1 MSKHQDSLFSAL
13 SVARRLFSY
22 AIKPILVNM
31 HERKAPQSLVSKAS
45 SQLKSGPY
53 YRAASSIKLSVAL
66 FMALNYTNAHGAMP
80 VFDGAVL
87 AQTIQEQVLAVE
99 QWARDNINQA
109 RQINELLSGNTIAS
123 DTQMLM
129 DKNYTMDN
137 KYTWE
142 YIHKLQQDTM
152 AMLYASKAIWDEFG
166 SANSDTQMLM
176 DKNYTMDNKY
186 TWEYIHKL
194 QQDTMAMLYASKA
207 IWDEFGSANRYYTS
221 FRKAQ
226 AWDQCMQSG
235 NCTFSQTLQNLE
247 DSSISQAMQAY
258 KNAEQM
264 NDKLLVQIDKL
275 QRIADETQNTNSQAA
290 TLDGL
295 SKINGSVAS
304 SMIDLN
310 AQVAQLTKLQGHAL
324 AKQSNQALADEFYF
338 REVAKS
344 TSKKV
349 ETLPTR
355 LP

>member
-1 MSKHQDSLFSAL
+1 M
-13 SVARRLFSY
+13 
-22 AIKPILVNM
+22 
-31 HERKAPQSLVSKAS
+31 
-45 SQLKSGPY
+45 G
-53 YRAASSIKLSVAL
+53 
-66 FMALNYTNAHGAMP
+66 LNCTNAHGAMP

-109 RQINELLSGNTIAS
+109 RQINELLSGNTIA
-123 DTQMLM
+123 
-129 DKNYTMDN
+129 
-137 KYTWE
+137 
-142 YIHKLQQDTM
+142 
-152 AMLYASKAIWDEFG
+152 
-166 SANSDTQMLM
+166 SDTQMLM

-324 AKQSNQALADEFYF
+324 AKQSNQVLADEFYF

>member
-1 MSKHQDSLFSAL
+1 MLMALVVRLTMSKHQDSLFSAL
-13 SVARRLFSY
+13 SVASRLFSNV
-22 AIKPILVNM
+22 IKPFLVNM
-31 HERKAPQSLVSKAS
+31 HESKAPQSLASKAS
-45 SQLKSGPY
+45 SQLKSSPSY
-53 YRAASSIKLSVAL
+53 HAASSIKLSVAL
-66 FMALNYTNAHGAMP
+66 ILGLNCTNAHGAMP

-109 RQINELLSGNTIAS
+109 RQINELLSGNTIA
-123 DTQMLM
+123 
-129 DKNYTMDN
+129 
-137 KYTWE
+137 
-142 YIHKLQQDTM
+142 
-152 AMLYASKAIWDEFG
+152 
-166 SANSDTQMLM
+166 SDTQMLM

>member
-1 MSKHQDSLFSAL
+1 MDVSLTMLIALVVRLIMSKHQDSLFSAL

-31 HERKAPQSLVSKAS
+31 HESKASQSLASKAS
-45 SQLKSGPY
+45 SQLKRGSS

-66 FMALNYTNAHGAMP
+66 FMALNYTNAHGAMA

-109 RQINELLSGNTIAS
+109 RQIDELLSGNTIA
-123 DTQMLM
+123 
-129 DKNYTMDN
+129 
-137 KYTWE
+137 
-142 YIHKLQQDTM
+142 
-152 AMLYASKAIWDEFG
+152 
-166 SANSDTQMLM
+166 SDTQMLM

>member
-1 MSKHQDSLFSAL
+1 MFSNT
-13 SVARRLFSY
+13 
-22 AIKPILVNM
+22 IKPILVNM
-31 HERKAPQSLVSKAS
+31 HERKALKSLASKAS
-45 SQLKSGPY
+45 SQLKRRTSYP
-53 YRAASSIKLSVAL
+53 AASGIKLSVAL
-66 FMALNYTNAHGAMP
+66 FLALNCTNAHGAMP

-166 SANSDTQMLM
+166 SAN
-176 DKNYTMDNKY
+176 
-186 TWEYIHKL
+186 
-194 QQDTMAMLYASKA
+194 
-207 IWDEFGSANRYYTS
+207 RCYTS

-275 QRIADETQNTNSQAA
+275 QRIADETQKTNSQAA